1 MMKHAS
7 VIAAAL
13 VVGASA
19 AGAFSTAQAHAGP
32 KLLTTGSGE
41 RTAKTAGV
49 SYEDIDGV
57 HLFKG
62 RARQSENDMAA
73 TLAGAPEGKATH
85 VTIIHKAP
93 WRSIR
98 HLRTQGFYSG
108 TAPSSR
114 RFTQGFYS
122 GN

>member
-1 MMKHAS
+1 MKYGKL
-7 VIAAAL
+7 IAAATF
-13 VVGASA
+13 A
-19 AGAFSTAQAHAGP
+19 AGLVATAQAHEGP

-49 SYEDIDGV
+49 SYADVDGV

-62 RARQSENDMAA
+62 SARSASEPASPM
-73 TLAGAPEGKATH
+73 LAGARAARTTLSI
-85 VTIIHKAP
+85 VIHKTP

-98 HLRTQGFYSG
+98 RLRTQGFYAG
-108 TAPSSR
+108 TAPASR

-122 GN
+122 GH